1 MRVYLLVML
10 IAAAVTYLMVPV
22 VRRIALASG
31 AITQVRD
38 RDVHTVPIPR
48 LGGLAMLIGLA
59 VSFAVASQ
67 IPYLSQE
74 FAGGSVAWGI
84 LVGAALMCL
93 IGIIDDIWELDWYAK
108 LAGEILAAGIM
119 AWQGIQF
126 VSVPVWGLTVGS
138 TRLTLF
144 LTIIVVVIVANAIN
158 FIDGLDGLAAGVVGI
173 GSFAFFVYTYM
184 LTRES
189 SPGDYSSIAVVVVA
203 ALVGICIGFLPHNFN
218 PATIFMGDSGAL
230 MLGLVCA
237 AAGIVVT
244 GQIDPSIATTR
255 TIPAFMPIILPI
267 GVLLIPLLDFAYAV
281 LRRLLKGQSPFTADS
296 GHLHHRLLRAG
307 NSHRGAVQVIYA
319 WSALF
324 SFIAVALAFFDPLPV
339 SIAGAVGLLLVVAYT
354 RWEMRGKTEAAPE
367 HTTNLAVAATGGAE
381 AAAAGH
387 DRAGDH
393 ANPDSTATT
402 AVVNANRASTAETRS
417 STVAALQPAGAGAHD
432 STSFSRAEDEGL
444 DSSDT
449 GEREPISSG
458 THAASEKDE
467 ELTELHSM
475 EWLETELP
483 EGETL
488 GDMPGVGCEQTDG
501 IWPGKLHDD
510 DRGERA

>member
-22 VRRIALASG
+22 VRRVALATG

-59 VSFAVASQ
+59 AAFAVASR

-74 FAGGSVAWGI
+74 FAAGSAAWGI
-84 LVGAALMCL
+84 LLGAALICL
-93 IGIIDDIWELDWYAK
+93 VGIIDDIWELDWYAK
-108 LAGEILAAGIM
+108 LAGEILAAGVM
-119 AWQGIQF
+119 AWQGVQF

-173 GSFAFFVYTYM
+173 GSAAFFIYTYM

-189 SPGDYSSIAVVVVA
+189 SPGDYSSVAVVVVA
-203 ALVGICIGFLPHNFN
+203 ALVGICIGFLPHNYN

-244 GQIDPSIATTR
+244 GQIDPGITTSR

-267 GVLLIPLLDFAYAV
+267 GVLLIPLLDFMFAV
-281 LRRLLKGQSPFTADS
+281 MRRLIRGQSPFAADA

-307 NSHRGAVQVIYA
+307 NSHRGAVQVIYV

-324 SFIAVALAFFDPLPV
+324 SFIAVGLAFMDPVLV
-339 SIAGAVGLLLVVAYT
+339 TSLAVIGLLVAIGYT
-354 RWEMRGKTEAAPE
+354 RWEMKGGLGK
-367 HTTNLAVAATGGAE
+367 
-381 AAAAGH
+381 
-387 DRAGDH
+387 
-393 ANPDSTATT
+393 S
-402 AVVNANRASTAETRS
+402 
-417 STVAALQPAGAGAHD
+417 
-432 STSFSRAEDEGL
+432 
-444 DSSDT
+444 
-449 GEREPISSG
+449 
-458 THAASEKDE
+458 
-467 ELTELHSM
+467 
-475 EWLETELP
+475 
-483 EGETL
+483 
-488 GDMPGVGCEQTDG
+488 
-501 IWPGKLHDD
+501 
-510 DRGERA
+510 